1 MLGTAR
7 GSHVRLLQGYCP
19 LCFKGRIGFST
30 SVCFPRG
37 DPCIDD
43 ELQGLFGGN
52 GLAMLDLETPGER
65 CEHTK
70 MCRVVCVVCAG
81 SMADGDDVERF
92 SRLVDAL
99 DRFEEEESELDGE
112 LGTGPLQFL
121 AARMQ
126 EDARANRQKTLRKF
140 GLTWLDRLGKPV
152 HLGCAK
158 ETPCG
163 CVVDKGA
170 VRCFAHDVR
179 LKSKVVVVT
188 APAKVATTMMGGESN
203 KKMELESRI
212 FKAPEGGGAWRR
224 AITVKRATWL
234 DPPTKLAAEM
244 TITEPHPTTVQQR
257 IKKAR
262 PAAKVKPN
270 VRLEEA
276 AKCTA
281 YKINEW
287 TSGKEGATQAAGKSD
302 PTVKKRYDMGKH
314 HQDFDMWTHGRFLR
328 DGLWWYRRPDGVV
341 VAANEGVAYFDEEG
355 QLVPC

>member
-1 MLGTAR
+1 
-7 GSHVRLLQGYCP
+7 
-19 LCFKGRIGFST
+19 
-30 SVCFPRG
+30 
-37 DPCIDD
+37 
-43 ELQGLFGGN
+43 
-52 GLAMLDLETPGER
+52 
-65 CEHTK
+65 
-70 MCRVVCVVCAG
+70 
-81 SMADGDDVERF
+81 
-92 SRLVDAL
+92 
-99 DRFEEEESELDGE
+99 
-112 LGTGPLQFL
+112 
-121 AARMQ
+121 MQ

-163 CVVDKGA
+163 CEVDKGA

-179 LKSKVVVVT
+179 LKSKVVVT

-203 KKMELESRI
+203 KKAELESRI

-270 VRLEEA
+270 VRLE
-276 AKCTA
+276 
-281 YKINEW
+281 
-287 TSGKEGATQAAGKSD
+287 D